1 MPLAVAEAGPAGTTG
16 EGSPENTPAPEPAQN
31 GTPPELVVGGI
42 LAALVVLYA
51 VVYVAG
57 VANLTRYREGFVV
70 TACPICTRGTLS
82 VEERRYRVLGIPRVR
97 RVVRCS
103 ECRSVLRQVGRGR
116 WRYAVD
122 AAENPVAYRS
132 LNNRVLT
139 EHDLLS
145 IAPELPPEY
154 IEGDE
159 V

>member
-1 MPLAVAEAGPAGTTG
+1 MPLAVAEAAGDEPPA
-16 EGSPENTPAPEPAQN
+16 SAPAPEPDQN
-31 GTPPELVVGGI
+31 RTPPLELIAGGI
-42 LAALVVLYA
+42 LGALVVLYA
-51 VVYVAG
+51 AMYAAG
-57 VANLTRYREGFVV
+57 AANLTRYREGFVIAV
-70 TACPICTRGTLS
+70 CPICARGTLS

-103 ECRSVLRQVGRGR
+103 ECRSVLRQVGRNR

-122 AAENPVAYRS
+122 AAENPAAYRS

>member
-1 MPLAVAEAGPAGTTG
+1 M
-16 EGSPENTPAPEPAQN
+16 PENTPAPEPAQN
-31 GTPPELVVGGI
+31 GAPLGLIVGGI
-42 LAALVVLYA
+42 LAALIVLYA
-51 VVYVAG
+51 VMYVAG
-57 VANLTRYREGFVV
+57 AANLTRYREGFVV
-70 TACPICTRGTLS
+70 TGCPICTRGTLY
-82 VEERRYRVLGIPRVR
+82 VEDRRYRVLGIPRVR

-103 ECRSVLRQVGRGR
+103 ECRSVLRQVGRNR

-145 IAPELPPEY
+145 IAPELPLEY